1 MTQEVAELLTVRGKD
16 RVLKC
21 FRVTQVLFYTVK
33 AQVGNDVFFFFQR
46 NRKGS
51 ISLKVQE
58 R

>member
-21 FRVTQVLFYTVK
+21 FSVTQVLFYTVK
-33 AQVGNDVFFFFQR
+33 AQVGNDVFFFQR